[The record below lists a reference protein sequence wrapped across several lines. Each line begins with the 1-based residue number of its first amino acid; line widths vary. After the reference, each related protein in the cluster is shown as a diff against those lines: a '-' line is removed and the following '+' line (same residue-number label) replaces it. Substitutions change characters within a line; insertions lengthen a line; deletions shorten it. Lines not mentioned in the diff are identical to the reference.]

1 MMLLFPALL
10 PRPRKK
16 NTSRT
21 VNLEMSVL
29 SRFPVK
35 NEIQVLD
42 MARVYC
48 DNDV

>member
-1 MMLLFPALL
+1 MMLIFPAPLS
-10 PRPRKK
+10 RPRMK

-21 VNLEMSVL
+21 GYLEMSVI

-35 NEIQVLD
+35 NEIRVLD